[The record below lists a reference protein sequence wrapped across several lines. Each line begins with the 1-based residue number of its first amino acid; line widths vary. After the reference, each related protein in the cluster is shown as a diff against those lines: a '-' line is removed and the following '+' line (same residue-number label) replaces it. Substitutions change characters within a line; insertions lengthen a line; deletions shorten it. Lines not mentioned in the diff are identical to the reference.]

1 MVTQTYGMKSAA
13 YVCIRCLDRCADE
26 FANEFPEAAKAVKE
40 SFYVDDMLGGADSVE
55 STKQLYDDLTTMLG
69 KRKLEL
75 AKWSTNDPEVHSYI
89 KNDGATLI
97 ELNKEETN
105 AFVGMHWNPTIDAFT
120 YKIKNPIRA
129 DRPTKRSIASDI
141 ARLYDPCGYLA
152 CVIVNAKVL
161 IKKLWRSQ
169 IDWDDEVTGDLLAE
183 WLEICKQLPKV

>member
-1 MVTQTYGMKSAA
+1 MVNQRS
-13 YVCIRCLDRCADE
+13 R
-26 FANEFPEAAKAVKE
+26 
-40 SFYVDDMLGGADSVE
+40 GA
-55 STKQLYDDLTTMLG
+55 QLYQ
-69 KRKLEL
+69 
-75 AKWSTNDPEVHSYI
+75 
-89 KNDGATLI
+89 NDGATLI

-105 AFVGMHWNPTIDAFT
+105 AVVGMHWNPTIDAFT

-161 IKKLWRSQ
+161 IQKLWRSQ

-183 WLEICKQLPKV
+183 WLEICNQLPRVEQLEIPRWIGTTNGSKKQ